1 METLVRAA
9 SDFLAAILAKVG
21 FVGRPRRRAA
31 IRQDWELLRDL
42 EATDSFAQGT
52 WAHQVLI
59 GHITLE
65 VAKYAGV
72 ELPRR
77 RVPWGSVVFAAL
89 IGAPLGYLTYTLNQD
104 GFRWYSL
111 FPGVVS
117 ALMAIAILG
126 MIFASDEET
135 PEEASESEPIE
146 REATHAV

>member
-1 METLVRAA
+1 
-9 SDFLAAILAKVG
+9 
-21 FVGRPRRRAA
+21 
-31 IRQDWELLRDL
+31 
-42 EATDSFAQGT
+42 
-52 WAHQVLI
+52 VLI